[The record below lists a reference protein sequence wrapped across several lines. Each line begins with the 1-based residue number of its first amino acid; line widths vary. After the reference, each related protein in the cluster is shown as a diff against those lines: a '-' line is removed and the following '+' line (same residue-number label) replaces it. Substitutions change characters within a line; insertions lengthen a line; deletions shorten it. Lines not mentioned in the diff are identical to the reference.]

1 MLHDSTHPV
10 VQQSY
15 NKLELPAIIRL
26 LESNIGKH
34 GRKIYTPIFKG
45 KNLIG
50 QAVTNPWVDC
60 F

>member
-15 NKLELPAIIRL
+15 NKLELPAIMRL

-45 KNLIG
+45 RYLIG
-50 QAVTNPWVDC
+50 QAVTNP
-60 F
+60 